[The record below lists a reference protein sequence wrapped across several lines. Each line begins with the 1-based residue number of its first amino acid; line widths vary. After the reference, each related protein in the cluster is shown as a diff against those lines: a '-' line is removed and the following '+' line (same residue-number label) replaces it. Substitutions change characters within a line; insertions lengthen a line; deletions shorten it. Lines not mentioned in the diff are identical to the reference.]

1 MTKPASRCDTVVT
14 LDKNAS
20 GNVSIIF
27 GLSAV
32 SLMLMV
38 GGAIDV
44 ARVYS
49 AKSKVQ
55 AVLDS
60 AALAGGRAVQLSA
73 SHDPTAG
80 ITAATS
86 YFQEMRPP
94 HIGGAAPDF
103 GLVDNSSTL
112 RGTISLSVATPFLK
126 LVGFPQM
133 QATLISEAEIASG
146 GDGGSNLE
154 ISLMLDTTGSMA
166 GQKIEDLKVAA
177 KDLVDIVVWDDQS
190 AATSRVALA
199 PFAPRVNVGSYMAQ
213 VSGMSANW
221 GGKTL
226 KTCVTERTGAEAL
239 TDAAPAANAWLNAY
253 DGARTHNNS
262 NYSPSGSC
270 TSPSEEILP
279 LTTNKTL
286 LKERIDAF
294 TAGGST
300 AGALGTAWAW
310 YLLSPKWNSI
320 WPSVSQAG
328 SYADLTVLGPKG
340 APKLQKIAVLMTD
353 GIYNTTGGTSYGD
366 TSSQAT
372 TISQTAAQLCT
383 AMKAAGIKV
392 YTVGFQ
398 LGGSQLAIDTLRNCA
413 STAPEDPAGTSSY
426 FFNAANGDELKA
438 AFRQIALQLTTL
450 RLRS

>member
-1 MTKPASRCDTVVT
+1 MTKSASRCDTVAK
-14 LDKNAS
+14 LDKNSS

-112 RGTISLSVATPFLK
+112 RGTISLAVATPFLK

-133 QATLISEAEIASG
+133 QATLVSEAEIASG
-146 GDGGSNLE
+146 GNGGSSLE

-190 AATSRVALA
+190 AATSRVAIA

-213 VSGMSANW
+213 VSGMGATWN
-221 GGKTL
+221 GKTL
-226 KTCVTERTGAEAL
+226 KPCVTERTGAHAL
-239 TDAAPAANAWLNAY
+239 TDTGPQASAWLNAN
-253 DGARTHNNS
+253 DGTRGSNNS
-262 NYSPSGSC
+262 NYSNSGSC
-270 TSPSEEILP
+270 SPTEQIVP

-294 TAGGST
+294 TADGST

-320 WPSVSQAG
+320 WPLASQAG
-328 SYADLTVLGPKG
+328 SYHDLTVLGPKG

-353 GIYNTTGGTSYGD
+353 GIYNTTGGVNHGD
-366 TSSQAT
+366 TSSEAT
-372 TISQTAAQLCT
+372 TISQTAGDLCT
-383 AMKAAGIKV
+383 AMKAAGVKV

>member
-1 MTKPASRCDTVVT
+1 MTKSAPLCATIT
-14 LDKNAS
+14 KLDKNSS

-60 AALAGGRAVQLSA
+60 AALAGGRAVQISV
-73 SHDPTAG
+73 SHDPTMG
-80 ITAATS
+80 VTAATS

-94 HIGGAAPDF
+94 NIGGAAPDF
-103 GLVDNSSTL
+103 VLVENSSAL
-112 RGTISLSVATPFLK
+112 RGTISLSVATPFLR

-133 QATLISEAEIASG
+133 QATLISEAEIALG

-154 ISLMLDTTGSMA
+154 ISLMLDTTGSMG
-166 GQKIEDLKVAA
+166 GQKIDDLKVAA

-190 AATSRVALA
+190 AATARVALA
-199 PFAPRVNVGSYMAQ
+199 PFAPRVNVGTYMAQ

-253 DGARTHNNS
+253 DGTRSGNNS
-262 NYSPSGSC
+262 NYSNSGSC

-320 WPSVSQAG
+320 WPTGSKAG

-340 APKLQKIAVLMTD
+340 TPKLQKIAVLMTD

-372 TISQTAAQLCT
+372 TISQTAGDLCT
-383 AMKAAGIKV
+383 AMKAAGVKV

-413 STAPEDPAGTSSY
+413 STAPEDPPGMSSY

>member
-1 MTKPASRCDTVVT
+1 MPKFFPQRRSTDNFDSNCT
-14 LDKNAS
+14 
-20 GNVSIIF
+20 GNVTIIF

-44 ARVYS
+44 GRVYS
-49 AKSKVQ
+49 VKSKVQ
-55 AVLDS
+55 SVLDS

-73 SHDPTAG
+73 SHDPNAG
-80 ITAATS
+80 IVAATT
-86 YFQEMRPP
+86 YFQEMRPQT
-94 HIGGAAPDF
+94 IGGAAADF
-103 GLVDNSSTL
+103 ALVENSTVL
-112 RGTISLSVATPFLK
+112 KGTISLAVATPFLK

-133 QATLISEAEIASG
+133 LWTLTAEAAIASG
-146 GDGGSNLE
+146 GEGGSNLE
-154 ISLMLDTTGSMA
+154 ISLMLDTTGSMG
-166 GQKIEDLKVAA
+166 GQKIEDLKAAA
-177 KDLVDIVVWDDQS
+177 KDLVDIVIWNDQS
-190 AATSRVALA
+190 MATSRVALA
-199 PFAPRVNVGSYMAQ
+199 PFAARVNVGTYMAQ
-213 VSGMSANW
+213 VTGMKSTWSGRSLRPCA
-221 GGKTL
+221 
-226 KTCVTERTGAEAL
+226 TERTGVEAF
-239 TDAAPAANAWLNAY
+239 TDTAPGTSAWLNAN
-253 DGARTHNNS
+253 DGTRNSNTS
-262 NYSPSGSC
+262 NYSFSGNC
-270 TSPSEEILP
+270 SPSEQIVP

-294 TAGGST
+294 TADGST

-320 WPSVSQAG
+320 WPTESKAG
-328 SYADLTVLGPKG
+328 SYGDLTVLGPKG

-353 GIYNTTGGTSYGD
+353 GIYNTTGGANYGD

-372 TISQTAAQLCT
+372 TISGNAEALCT
-383 AMKAAGIKV
+383 AMKAAGIRV

-413 STAPEDPAGTSSY
+413 STAPEDPQGTSSY
-426 FFNAANGDELKA
+426 FFNAASGDELKA

>member
-1 MTKPASRCDTVVT
+1 MPNVFSQRRSADEFKENR
-14 LDKNAS
+14 S
-20 GNVSIIF
+20 GNVTIIF

-55 AVLDS
+55 SALDS

-73 SHDPTAG
+73 SHDPNAG
-80 ITAATS
+80 VTAATN
-86 YFQEMRPP
+86 YFQELRPAS
-94 HIGGAAPDF
+94 IGGAAAVF
-103 GLVDNSSTL
+103 ALVENSTVL
-112 RGTISLSVATPFLK
+112 KGTINLAVATPFLK

-133 QATLISEAEIASG
+133 QATLTAEAAIASG

-154 ISLMLDTTGSMA
+154 ISLMLDTTGSMG
-166 GQKIEDLKVAA
+166 GQKIEDLKAAA
-177 KDLVDIVVWDDQS
+177 KDLVDIVVWNDQS
-190 AATSRVALA
+190 LASSRVALA
-199 PFAPRVNVGSYMAQ
+199 PFAPRVNVGTFMTQ
-213 VSGMSANW
+213 VTNMSGTWS
-221 GGKTL
+221 GRTL
-226 KTCVTERTGAEAL
+226 KPCVTERTGAQAF
-239 TDAAPAANAWLNAY
+239 TDTAPGSGAWLNAN
-253 DGARTHNNS
+253 DGTRNSNTS
-262 NYSPSGSC
+262 NYSNGGTC
-270 TSPSEEILP
+270 SPSEQIVP
-279 LTTNKTL
+279 LTTDKVL

-294 TAGGST
+294 TADGST

-320 WPSVSQAG
+320 WPSTSQAG
-328 SYADLTVLGPKG
+328 SYGDLTVLGPKG

-353 GIYNTTGGTSYGD
+353 GIYNTTGAVNYGD
-366 TSSQAT
+366 SSNEAT
-372 TISQTAAQLCT
+372 TISGNAEALCT

-413 STAPEDPAGTSSY
+413 STAAGDPQGTSSY
-426 FFNAANGDELKA
+426 FFNASSGEELKA

>member
-1 MTKPASRCDTVVT
+1 MSKPIFRRSNKENIDQ
-14 LDKNAS
+14 NAS

-55 AVLDS
+55 SVLDS
-60 AALAGGRAVQLSA
+60 AALAGGRAVQISA

-86 YFQEMRPP
+86 YFQEMRPA
-94 HIGGAAPDF
+94 HIGGAAPVF
-103 GLVDNSSTL
+103 TLVDNSSTL
-112 RGTISLSVATPFLK
+112 KGSISLAVATPFLK

-133 QATLISEAEIASG
+133 QATLIAEAEIASG
-146 GDGGSNLE
+146 GNGGSNLE
-154 ISLMLDTTGSMA
+154 ISLMLDTTGSMS
-166 GQKIEDLKVAA
+166 GQKIDDLKAAA

-213 VSGMSANW
+213 VSGMAATSS
-221 GGKTL
+221 GKKL
-226 KTCVTERTGAEAL
+226 RPCVTERTGAQAL
-239 TDAAPAANAWLNAY
+239 TDEAPGANAWLNAY
-253 DGARTHNNS
+253 DGTRGSNNQ
-262 NYSPSGSC
+262 NYNNSGSC
-270 TSPSEEILP
+270 TSPSEQIVP
-279 LTTNKTL
+279 LTTDKAL
-286 LKERIDAF
+286 LKDRIDAF
-294 TAGGST
+294 TADGST

-320 WPSVSQAG
+320 WPTESKAG
-328 SYADLTVLGPKG
+328 SYGDLTVLGPKG
-340 APKLQKIAVLMTD
+340 APRLQKIAVLMTD

-372 TISQTAAQLCT
+372 TISQTAGQLCT
-383 AMKAAGIKV
+383 AMKAAGVKV